1 MFCQQEMFS
10 SQRHLQY
17 APSHTLRHEY
27 DYASCSPLPFWPF
40 HQRNRRAR
48 GDARL
53 ALQKKQKQN
62 KNKKLYKQHGG
73 KNCKRVLDNGDM
85 LAYAPLKKWFF
96 FCAI

>member
-53 ALQKKQKQN
+53 ALQK
-62 KNKKLYKQHGG
+62 
-73 KNCKRVLDNGDM
+73 
-85 LAYAPLKKWFF
+85 
-96 FCAI
+96 